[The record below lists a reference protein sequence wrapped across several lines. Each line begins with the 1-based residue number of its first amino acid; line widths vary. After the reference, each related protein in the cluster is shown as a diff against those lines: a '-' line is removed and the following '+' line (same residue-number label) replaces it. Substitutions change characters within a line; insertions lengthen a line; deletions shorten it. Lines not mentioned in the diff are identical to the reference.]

1 MSYITI
7 TGCDHYL
14 GTQVFRLNQKVELKK
29 DLENMYDGEA
39 IAVYLE
45 SGMKVGYVA
54 NSIYT
59 VARGTHS
66 AGRIYD
72 TFESTCRYKVMFIL
86 KDCVIAMLDEQDSNE
101 E

>member
-1 MSYITI
+1 MKYITI
-7 TGCDHYL
+7 TGCVHYF
-14 GTQVFRLNQKVELKK
+14 GVQVFRVNQTLTLKK
-29 DLENMYDGEA
+29 DLDNEYDGDA

-59 VARGTHS
+59 VARGTCS

-72 TFESTCRYKVMFIL
+72 SVDMSCEVKVCFIIE
-86 KDCVIAMLDEQDSNE
+86 DCAIAQVLPTQEA
-101 E
+101 